1 MTCKPKIF
9 ITLPLNKKSAS
20 HHSRF
25 ISILK
30 SRFENIR
37 VICQQ
42 INYLPKQNYH
52 HIHEKH
58 YKTKYCVKLKEARKY
73 ENLSYMQSTSCE
85 RLGEA

>member
-9 ITLPLNKKSAS
+9 ITLPLKKKSAS
-20 HHSRF
+20 HHSRL

-58 YKTKYCVKLKEARKY
+58 YKTKYCGKLKEARKY